1 MAKSNIGD
9 KVNSVAQTA
18 AAVSTMSTL
27 KENLSKFN
35 EQKAKE
41 AKELARKQMKQ
52 KFEMKKYRVG
62 MCKLVNKGGAK
73 DGK

>member
-52 KFEMKKYRVG
+52 KFEMKRYRVG
-62 MCKLVNKGGAK
+62 MCGLVNKGGAK